1 MKRCLQLAQNGLGYV
16 APNPLVGAVIV
27 HENKIIGEGFHHAF
41 GQAHAEVEAI
51 QHCKHP
57 ELLSQ
62 STLYVNLEPC
72 SHFGKTPPC
81 ADLIIAN
88 HIPRVVIANKDPFP
102 EVAGKGIEKLKS
114 AGVEVIT
121 GIAAHEG
128 EELNRRFFTF
138 HRKKRPYIILKWAQS
153 ADGFIDSITSVPA
166 KISSAETDRLVHE
179 WRTREQAILIGY
191 NTALKDNPKLTARLY
206 PGKNPL
212 RIVWDKNLQL
222 PEHLHLFS
230 DGEPL
235 WVINASKTENRGN
248 TQYMQADTVEDIANR
263 LYEHQIQSIII
274 EGGANTLQRWIDA
287 RLWDEARV
295 ITGNLSFG
303 AGVRAPMLS
312 EAGLY
317 NRITVDSDIITTFRN
332 TQNGNE

>member
-102 EVAGKGIEKLKS
+102 EVAGRGIEKLKS
-114 AGVEVIT
+114 VGVEVIT

-153 ADGFIDSITSVPA
+153 ADGFIDSTTSAPA

-222 PEHLHLFS
+222 PEYLHLFS

-248 TQYMQADTVEDIANR
+248 TQYIQADTVEDIANR

-295 ITGNLSFG
+295 ITGNMSLG
-303 AGVRAPMLS
+303 AGVRAPLLS
-312 EAGLY
+312 QAGLHD
-317 NRITVDSDIITTFRN
+317 RITVDNDIITTFRN
-332 TQNGNE
+332 TQNGDE